1 VNIITADI
9 ETYYSKELG
18 FKTHT
23 TEAYIRH
30 DDFHVIG
37 ISVAD
42 GDAPARWFSGAHDQ
56 IKVWLNQF
64 DWENSLVLAHNT
76 LFDGAILAWKF
87 GIRPKGWLDTLCM
100 ARALHGVDAGGSLKA
115 LAERYGVGV
124 KGTEV
129 ENALGLRRVDFSPEH
144 LARYGEYCCNDTE
157 LTRSL
162 FRLMAPDFPR
172 KELKVIDATLRMF
185 IQPTLL
191 LDAAMLEEHL
201 SDVKAKKA
209 RLLEA
214 AQASTDDLMSND
226 KFAELLRMLGVE
238 PPTKISARTG
248 KEAWAFAKTDEAFK
262 ALLEH
267 PDLRVQALVGARLG
281 TKTTLEETR
290 TRRLIDIAQ
299 RGPMPVPLKYYGAR
313 TGRWASLDLNNMMNI
328 PRKSKIKQAIKPPE
342 GHVLLGADLSN
353 IELRVGLRI
362 SGQLDKLELLRN
374 KLDLYKDFA
383 ASVFSVDYDAVDKDQ
398 RFIGKTC
405 IAEGTLVLSD
415 AGWKPIESI
424 TRADRLW
431 DGEEW
436 ACHHGLISNGLKEV
450 LPICGA
456 WLTPDHQV
464 WSGTSWQE
472 AISLINDANILR
484 QALDTAAASL
494 PSQGTFKA
502 PMEGSSPLSCDATV
516 APTNILSTPMHSR
529 ILGVQDAC
537 AAREQRGPL
546 NDTGFIS
553 KLYRMTSIGVGCL
566 TDWLRRLGGAITP
579 ETKPTQ
585 TMANGAS
592 QFFKNGSAT
601 KRYFLGTYNS
611 LMAGITPLWIWTG
624 STTIKA
630 ISPATF
636 GSYPEETTRTIA
648 ADCKTL
654 RKRSNVYDIASVGT
668 RNRFTIQTEAG
679 PLIVHNCQLALIFG
693 TGAAKLRSAIRTGS
707 GVDIGEDMSSSIVSL
722 YRTDYA
728 KVKGMWNAGNDV
740 LEAIL
745 TNRTMSYGHEGMFAV
760 HGERG
765 ILLPSGLYMQY
776 PGLRKRLDKESG
788 KTQWEYDIRYGTDRI
803 YGAKVFQGL
812 TQAVARCIMA
822 EHLLAIQKRY
832 PVALTIHDALY
843 LVVPEGEAERAQ
855 DFVLKTMRAAPE
867 WLPDIP
873 LDAEAGYGKSLA
885 DC

>member
-1 VNIITADI
+1 VNIITVDT
-9 ETYYSKELG
+9 ETFYSKELG

-37 ISVAD
+37 ISVAR
-42 GDAPARWFSGAHDQ
+42 GDEPARWFSGTHAEIAQ
-56 IKVWLNQF
+56 WLEQF
-64 DWENSLVLAHNT
+64 DWAHSLVLAHNT

-87 GIRPKGWLDTLCM
+87 GIKPAGWLDTLCM
-100 ARALHGVDAGGSLKA
+100 ARAIHGVDAGGSLKA
-115 LAERYGVGV
+115 LAERYAVGV
-124 KGTEV
+124 KGSEV
-129 ENALGLRRVDFSPEH
+129 ENALGLRRVDFTPEH

-162 FRLMAPDFPR
+162 FRLMAQDFPR
-172 KELKVIDATLRMF
+172 KELRVIDATLRMF
-185 IQPTLL
+185 IQPSLL
-191 LDAAMLEEHL
+191 LDATMLEEHL
-201 SDVKAKKA
+201 LDVKAKKA
-209 RLLEA
+209 KLLA
-214 AQASTDDLMSND
+214 ATQASTDDLMSND

-290 TRRLIDIAQ
+290 TKRLIDIAQ

-328 PRKSKIKQAIKPPE
+328 PRKSKIKQAIKAPE

-398 RFIGKTC
+398 RFIGKTSQ
-405 IAEGTLVLSD
+405 LS
-415 AGWKPIESI
+415 
-424 TRADRLW
+424 
-431 DGEEW
+431 
-436 ACHHGLISNGLKEV
+436 
-450 LPICGA
+450 
-456 WLTPDHQV
+456 
-464 WSGTSWQE
+464 
-472 AISLINDANILR
+472 
-484 QALDTAAASL
+484 
-494 PSQGTFKA
+494 
-502 PMEGSSPLSCDATV
+502 
-516 APTNILSTPMHSR
+516 
-529 ILGVQDAC
+529 
-537 AAREQRGPL
+537 
-546 NDTGFIS
+546 
-553 KLYRMTSIGVGCL
+553 
-566 TDWLRRLGGAITP
+566 
-579 ETKPTQ
+579 
-585 TMANGAS
+585 
-592 QFFKNGSAT
+592 
-601 KRYFLGTYNS
+601 
-611 LMAGITPLWIWTG
+611 
-624 STTIKA
+624 
-630 ISPATF
+630 
-636 GSYPEETTRTIA
+636 
-648 ADCKTL
+648 
-654 RKRSNVYDIASVGT
+654 
-668 RNRFTIQTEAG
+668 
-679 PLIVHNCQLALIFG
+679 LIFG
-693 TGAAKLRSAIRTGS
+693 VGAAKLRSAIRTGS
-707 GVDIGEDMSSSIVSL
+707 SVDIGEDMSGSIVSL
-722 YRTDYA
+722 YRTDYS

-745 TNRTMSYGHEGMFAV
+745 TNRTMSYGCDGMFAV

-776 PGLRKRLDKESG
+776 PGLCKKLDKESG
-788 KTQWEYDIRYGTDRI
+788 KTQWEYAMRYGFDRI

-822 EHLLAIQKRY
+822 EHLLAIQKQY

-843 LVVPEGEAERAQ
+843 LVVPEDEAERAQ
-855 DFVLKTMRAAPE
+855 DFVLKTMRTAPE